1 MYYFAYGS
9 NLERSRLHVRVGNW
23 SSERNC
29 LLDGYRLTFDSRGKA
44 DIIEDSN
51 SKVYGVIYELSEEQ
65 MKILDVKE
73 GVPRV
78 YKRSAVSVKIDN
90 RQVEAVAYIKVD
102 KTEFS
107 KPNAEYLNYI
117 IEGLYEHGF
126 GEEIIEEVK
135 QIAGGQS
142 KVL

>member
-1 MYYFAYGS
+1 MK
-9 NLERSRLHVRVGNW
+9 RSRLHERVGNW

-65 MKILDVKE
+65 MKKLDAKE
-73 GVPRV
+73 GVSKNI
-78 YKRSAVSVKIDN
+78 YKRSTVSVKIGT
-90 RQVEAVAYIKVD
+90 RQVEAVAYTKVH
-102 KTEFS
+102 KPKFS
-107 KPNAEYLNYI
+107 KPDVEYLNYI

-142 KVL
+142 KVS